1 MKNPLLISMLIA
13 CLTTSLHAEADM
25 KADELEQWFNEDAAT
40 TPAQVDENEIE
51 FLPVPPEKP
60 VLHTIN
66 NLIINQ
72 NSIDNGWVK
81 LSQCYK
87 HLDPVGKTDVVYRY
101 KFLRA
106 LDIISKRHIGKA
118 TVKGQSIALEDVGNN
133 AELCVKA
140 EVRIFYQNPNGTFSL
155 INGPYHRKY
164 LDGYFPYHVTLSIQY
179 PESKLMLINTIPRE
193 QPGFELDKK
202 KNKLTIDTHFAGTL
216 MTEII
221 FNVR

>member
-1 MKNPLLISMLIA
+1 MKSPLLVSMLLA
-13 CLTTSLHAEADM
+13 CLTNPPQAKAGMTAD
-25 KADELEQWFNEDAAT
+25 DIEQWFNEDTAT
-40 TPAQVDENEIE
+40 TPVQVNENEIE
-51 FLPVPPEKP
+51 FLPVPPAKP

-66 NLIINQ
+66 KLIINQ

-81 LSQCYK
+81 LAQCYK
-87 HLDPVGKTDVVYRY
+87 HLDPIGKTDVVYRY

-106 LDIISKRHIGKA
+106 LDITSKRHIGKA
-118 TVKGQSIALEDVGNN
+118 TIKGQSIALEDVGNN

-140 EVRIFYQNPNGTFSL
+140 EVRIFYQNPDSTFSL

-179 PESKLMLINTIPRE
+179 PESKLTLINTIPRE
-193 QPGFELDKK
+193 QPGFELDKET
-202 KNKLTIDTHFAGTL
+202 NRLTVDTHFAGTL

-221 FNVR
+221 FKAR